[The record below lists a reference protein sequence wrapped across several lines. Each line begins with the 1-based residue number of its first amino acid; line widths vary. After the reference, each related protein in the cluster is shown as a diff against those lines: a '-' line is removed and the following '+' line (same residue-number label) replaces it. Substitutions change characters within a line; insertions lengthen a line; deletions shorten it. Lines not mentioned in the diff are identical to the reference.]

1 MATTSNITNPVFDSI
16 LPVYGNPRKNTPV
29 WNEDD
34 KMFIYDEYESAC
46 GNRYYKGLRFTN
58 RIAIVENIGFY
69 HTWRYIDS
77 IEVYTYNNNSKSLI
91 GSVKYEKTF
100 YNRDTI
106 RLAVESILKQYIQ
119 GQLKMQNLQMSNDV
133 IEQEAKK
140 YVEESYISFLSD
152 DFGRKMTNLLPM
164 FTSKQ

>member
-1 MATTSNITNPVFDSI
+1 MATASSITNPVFDSI

-34 KMFIYDEYESAC
+34 KMFIFDEYTSSA
-46 GNRYYKGLRFTN
+46 GHLYYRGLRFTN
-58 RIAIVENIGFY
+58 RIAVVENIGLY
-69 HTWRYIDS
+69 HTCKYIDS

-100 YNRDTI
+100 YNRDMI
-106 RLAVESILKQYIQ
+106 RRAVESIIKQYVQ
-119 GQLKMQNLQMSNDV
+119 GQLKVQNLQMNEDV

-152 DFGRKMTNLLPM
+152 DFGRNMTNMLPM
-164 FTSKQ
+164 FTSQQ